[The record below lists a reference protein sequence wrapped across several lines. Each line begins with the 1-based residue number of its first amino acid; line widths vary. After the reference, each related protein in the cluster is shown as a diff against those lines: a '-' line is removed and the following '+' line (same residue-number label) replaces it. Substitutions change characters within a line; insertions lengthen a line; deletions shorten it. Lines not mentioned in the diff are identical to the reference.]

1 MMLSKSLLTF
11 LLAPLSVATTL
22 HYSSAPL
29 SWDVFHAPELPVVDP
44 PHNYTISPTSF
55 TLLHGQSTAVLI
67 DAPVNIETSFALA
80 DWISQII
87 GNKTLTHIYITHGHG
102 DHFFGIPVL
111 QQRFP
116 GVVAVATQRT
126 IAHVAEQ
133 LSYGEFVEFWSA
145 AFPNQIPSQNE
156 TIQPLPSNGKFYL
169 ENHLLQAVEVGQ
181 SDTYNTTVLHVP
193 SLDLVVTGD
202 AVYGECFQYLV
213 ETNTP
218 ELRAE
223 WIRAVDKIERLQP
236 KIVVPSHKQIWDG
249 YGTDHFE
256 KTRQYIKDWGNLI
269 EVATSAEDLK
279 ERITALY
286 PQRVGDWIM
295 GISIDEVFPN
305 QNIVKGRD
313 FFPAPMRL

>member
-1 MMLSKSLLTF
+1 MVSKPLLT
-11 LLAPLSVATTL
+11 LILAHLSLAIETQHPST
-22 HYSSAPL
+22 PI

-44 PHNYTISPTSF
+44 PHNYTISPTSY
-55 TLLHGQSTAVLI
+55 TLLHGQSTAVLV

-80 DWISQII
+80 DWISQTI
-87 GNKTLTHIYITHGHG
+87 GNKKLTHIYITHGHG

-116 GVVAVATQRT
+116 GVIAVATERT
-126 IAHVAEQ
+126 IAHVADQ
-133 LSYGEFVEFWSA
+133 LSYAEFVEFWSA
-145 AFPNQIPSQNE
+145 AFPHQIPTQNE
-156 TIQPLPSNGKFYL
+156 TIQALPSSGKFYL

-213 ETNTP
+213 ETNTT
-218 ELRAE
+218 ELRGA
-223 WIRAVDKIERLQP
+223 WIRAVDKIESLQP

-256 KTRQYIKDWGNLI
+256 RTRQFIRDWGELI

-286 PQRVGDWIM
+286 PQRVGDWIL

-305 QNIVKGRD
+305 QNNVKGRD
-313 FFPAPMRL
+313 LFPIPRN

>member
-1 MMLSKSLLTF
+1 MLSFKSIIALILTPMS
-11 LLAPLSVATTL
+11 LATKVQHLAT
-22 HYSSAPL
+22 PL

-55 TLLHGQSTAVLI
+55 TLLHGQSTAVLV
-67 DAPVNIETSFALA
+67 DAPVNIETSHALA
-80 DWISQII
+80 DWVSEII
-87 GNKTLTHIYITHGHG
+87 GNKTLTHIYVTHGHG

-116 GVVAVATQRT
+116 GVIAIATERT

-133 LSYGEFVEFWSA
+133 LSYAEFIEFWSA
-145 AFPNQIPSQNE
+145 TFPDQIPTQNE
-156 TIQPLPSNGKFYL
+156 TIQPLPLNGKFYL
-169 ENHLLQAVEVGQ
+169 EGHLLQAVEVGQ

-193 SLDLVVTGD
+193 SLELVITGD

-213 ETNTP
+213 ETNTA

-223 WIRAVDKIERLQP
+223 WIRAVDKIESLRP

-256 KTRQYIKDWGNLI
+256 KTRQYIKDWETLL
-269 EVATSAEDLK
+269 EVATSASDLK
-279 ERITALY
+279 EKTIALY
-286 PQRVGDWIM
+286 PQRVGDWIL

-305 QNIVKGRD
+305 QNSVKGKN
-313 FFPAPMRL
+313 FFPAPRT